1 MVSTSLS
8 LYLFSFGLNAFPI
21 PRLLSVSLISPR
33 IVGSSI
39 VDGITAFPSSA
50 KLRMVFL
57 RILPDL
63 VLGNL
68 FTIAA
73 CLKFAMAPILLRI
86 ICTNSGTKTSFSIV
100 YPSLRTTKPAGTC
113 PLSSSSIPIRHI
125 QRLLHDPRSILPFRR
140 WTICDLQH

>member
-1 MVSTSLS
+1 MVSTSL
-8 LYLFSFGLNAFPI
+8 LFYLFSFGLNAFPI
-21 PRLLSVSLISPR
+21 SRLLSVSLISPS
-33 IVGSSI
+33 IAGSSI

-73 CLKFAMAPILLRI
+73 CLKFA
-86 ICTNSGTKTSFSIV
+86 TNIV
-100 YPSLRTTKPAGTC
+100 ADNLY
-113 PLSSSSIPIRHI
+113 
-125 QRLLHDPRSILPFRR
+125 QFRN
-140 WTICDLQH
+140 